1 MRETVK
7 AFLDPGEKI
16 QQVTIDG
23 EDCVLMRA
31 EAYHHLLQE
40 IESLDS
46 ALDLERAQADAN
58 LSVTKKILQGR
69 FTQPQIDE
77 VMRARTAAERVSL
90 MREYRNL
97 NQSELAAEAGVSQTT
112 ISNIENGRVQFRGVE
127 SARRVFSAL
136 GAADTELFDLLTE
149 REEKASGKA

>member
-1 MRETVK
+1 MRETTK

-23 EDCVLMRA
+23 EECVLMRA
-31 EAYHHLLQE
+31 EAYHNLLQE

-46 ALDLERAQADAN
+46 ALDLQRAQADAN

-136 GAADTELFDLLTE
+136 GAADTELFDLLAE